1 MTYTF
6 LDKVTCPAMSHTN
19 IKEEFPFV
27 LSLGGMRIRM
37 TLKQAEML
45 DFSAGTA
52 IQDYHREVTD
62 AEKTEKAL

>member
-6 LDKVTCPAMSHTN
+6 LDKVTCPAMSHTSMR
-19 IKEEFPFV
+19 EEFPFV

-45 DFSAGTA
+45 DFSLSTT
-52 IQDYHREVTD
+52 IQDYYREVLD
-62 AEKTEKAL
+62 GK